1 MAETAYYDSTL
12 TGAELDEAFRRLA
25 SLEDSVAAAADAA
38 RTAESWADQ
47 AQQIARG
54 YLGWF
59 RDTSALTDAHPTA
72 EAGQWALVGS
82 TASLWLWD
90 TGAGAF
96 VDSAGRLYRAAFP
109 LEGWSGSGPCTQTV
123 ALTPVDGGPPV
134 TAGSRF
140 AGPPLCEQTESPA
153 TNRTLLR
160 VLGLFNEGS
169 ARLGSGTVAVTLSAK
184 PTTDIEVWWSIRKG
198 E

>member
-25 SLEDSVAAAADAA
+25 SLEDSVAAAAASA

-47 AQQIARG
+47 AQSIAQG

-59 RDTSALTDAHPTA
+59 ATADALTGAHPTA
-72 EAGQWALVGS
+72 QAGQWALVGS
-82 TASLWLWD
+82 TDTLWVWD
-90 TGAGAF
+90 TAAGAF
-96 VDSAGRLYRAAFP
+96 VDGAGRLYRASFL
-109 LEGWSGSGPCTQTV
+109 LENWTDAGPYQQTA

-134 TAGSRF
+134 TAQSRF
-140 AGPPLCEQTESPA
+140 AGPPLCEQTESAA
-153 TNRTLLR
+153 TNLTLQR
-160 VLGLFNEGS
+160 ALGLFNGGTVQ
-169 ARLGSGTVAVTLSAK
+169 LGSDTVTARLSAK

-198 E
+198 A